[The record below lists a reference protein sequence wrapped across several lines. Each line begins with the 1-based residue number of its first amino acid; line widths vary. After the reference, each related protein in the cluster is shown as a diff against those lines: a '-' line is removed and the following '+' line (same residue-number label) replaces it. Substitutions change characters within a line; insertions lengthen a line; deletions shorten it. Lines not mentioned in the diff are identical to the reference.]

1 MANKKLK
8 FFQNGTKIE
17 AEIVNGDCPNCR
29 CHTVLVSIYQ
39 CIFRCMTCGFDLEQ
53 KVNGKISYIPHPA
66 HKGEINLESTH
77 GKD

>member
-1 MANKKLK
+1 MSKKLK
-8 FFQNGTKIE
+8 FLNNGTKIE
-17 AEIVNGDCPNCR
+17 AEIVNGNCPNCR

-53 KVNGKISYIPHPA
+53 KINGKISYIPHA
-66 HKGEINLESTH
+66 LNTKDIKLDSSH